1 MFTLSKEFEW
11 GNLSMDHK
19 NMNSH
24 TNADILSRV
33 QIISVRLLLVDFLLH
48 FSGIAVRGITG
59 TPYPLFF
66 NAWLPLDVT
75 ELPGYIIM
83 FTMQVCVRSR
93 KKLHNGTELHF

>member
-11 GNLSMDHK
+11 GNLSMEYRDT
-19 NMNSH
+19 NSH
-24 TNADILSRV
+24 TNANTLSRV
-33 QIISVRLLLVDFLLH
+33 QIISVRLLILDFLVH

-59 TPYPLFF
+59 TPYPLFY

-83 FTMQVCVRSR
+83 FTMQVCVRPR
-93 KKLHNGTELHF
+93 KK